1 MHGRGYAAFART
13 SWYTVCMNG
22 KKVAIAGFGVEG
34 RSAWRYFRERGAQL
48 TILDEQKPAAV
59 PEGTDIVV
67 GADAFEKADGFDL
80 VVRTP
85 SIRPDRIKTDGEITS
100 TIKEFFKVCPAP
112 IIGVTASKGKGTM
125 STMIAAM
132 LEASGVRVHLG
143 GNIGIPVLDM
153 LPEITA
159 ESVVVLELSSF
170 QLWDLT
176 QSPHVAVVGMIE
188 PDHLD
193 VHKDFAEYV
202 AAKANIAKWQIADDV
217 VVYHPINEESAK
229 IAELSAG
236 KKIRY
241 ETPEGAHIEDDWIV
255 MDGTRICELADVRV
269 PGRHN
274 LENICAAVT
283 AVWQFA
289 QDAGQI
295 AEAIRNY
302 KGLEH
307 RLELVRELDGVRY
320 YDDSF
325 SSAPTSAVVAAQ
337 AFEEPKVM
345 VLGGYDRH
353 IDLKPMV
360 EAIVKTNVKQ
370 VLLIG
375 QTGQALSEHF
385 KQLGLGDK
393 VLFLGTPTMEEIVG
407 QAHGAAVAGD
417 VVLFSPGC
425 PSFDM
430 FANFKERGEQFRKA
444 VEAL

>member
-1 MHGRGYAAFART
+1 
-13 SWYTVCMNG
+13 MNG
-22 KKVAIAGFGVEG
+22 QKVAIAGFGVEG
-34 RSAWRYFRERGAQL
+34 RSAWRYFRERGARL
-48 TILDEQKPAAV
+48 TILDEQKPAAI
-59 PEGTDIVV
+59 PEDTDVVV
-67 GADAFEKADGFDL
+67 GADAFEKAQGYDL

-85 SIRPDRIKTDGEITS
+85 SIRPDRIKTDGAVTS
-100 TIKEFFKVCPAP
+100 TVKEFFRVCPAP

-132 LEASGVRVHLG
+132 LEASGVETHLG

-153 LPEITA
+153 LAEITPKG
-159 ESVVVLELSSF
+159 VVVLELSSF

-193 VHKDFAEYV
+193 VHKDYAEYV
-202 AAKANIAKWQIADDV
+202 AAKANIAKWQTADDI
-217 VVYHPINEESAK
+217 VVYHPTNEESAA
-229 IAELSAG
+229 IASASAG

-241 ETPEGAHIEDDWIV
+241 ETPEGAHIEDGWFVIE
-255 MDGTRICELADVRV
+255 GARICKTDEVQI

-274 LENICAAVT
+274 LENFCAALT
-283 AVWQFA
+283 AVWQFT
-289 QDAGQI
+289 QDVESI
-295 AEAIRNY
+295 ASAIRNY

-307 RLELVRELDGVRY
+307 RLEFVRELDGVQY

-337 AFEEPKVM
+337 AFAAPKVM

-353 IDLKPMV
+353 IDLRPMA
-360 EAIVKTNVKQ
+360 EAIAQTNIRR

-375 QTGQALSEHF
+375 QTGEVLAGHF
-385 KQLGLGDK
+385 KQLGLGDRM
-393 VLFLGTPTMEEIVG
+393 LAMGTPKMQELVS
-407 QAHGAAVAGD
+407 QARESAVEGD
-417 VVLFSPGC
+417 IVLFSPGC

-430 FANFKERGEQFRKA
+430 FTNFKERGELFRKA